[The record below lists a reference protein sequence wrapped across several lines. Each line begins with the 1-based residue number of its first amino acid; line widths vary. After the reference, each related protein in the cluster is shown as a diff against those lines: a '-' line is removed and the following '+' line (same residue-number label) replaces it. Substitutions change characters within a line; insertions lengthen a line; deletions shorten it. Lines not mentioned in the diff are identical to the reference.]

1 MDNKIITGTTQSGF
15 AFSISAEV
23 LDDMELLDTIASI
36 DENPLALS
44 KALKR
49 LLGKEQHKALY
60 DHLRNEQG
68 RVPVLAVSEAIV
80 DIFTN
85 SGTQGKN

>member
-1 MDNKIITGTTQSGF
+1 MTDKIITGTTKSGF
-15 AFSISAEV
+15 TFHIAVDV

-36 DENPLALS
+36 DENPLSLS
-44 KALKR
+44 KALKK

-68 RVPVLAVSEAIV
+68 RVTVAAVTDALV
-80 DIFTN
+80 DIFSN
-85 SGTQGKN
+85 SGTPGKN

>member
-1 MDNKIITGTTQSGF
+1 MANKIISGTTKTGF
-15 AFSISAEV
+15 AFSINAEV

-44 KALKR
+44 KALKKM
-49 LLGKEQHKALY
+49 LGKEQHKALY

-85 SGTQGKN
+85 SGNQGKN